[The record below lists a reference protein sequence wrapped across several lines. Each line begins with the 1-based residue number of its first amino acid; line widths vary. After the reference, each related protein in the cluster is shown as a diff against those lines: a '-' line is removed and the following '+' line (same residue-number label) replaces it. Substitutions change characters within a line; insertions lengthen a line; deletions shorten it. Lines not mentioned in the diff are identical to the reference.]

1 MQRYA
6 VYSLPPNFWDKQPS
20 FVTNSNKKLN
30 RRITV
35 QPFENK
41 QIVIALLL
49 LCHNLVYQE
58 HVNRA
63 RQNFMH
69 KHYECRFADKIAQL
83 WLPIFGNLKY

>member
-6 VYSLPPNFWDKQPS
+6 VYPLPPNIWDKQPS

-63 RQNFMH
+63 MQNFMH

-83 WLPIFGNLKY
+83 WLSTFGNLKY

>member
-6 VYSLPPNFWDKQPS
+6 IYSLPPNFWDKQPS

-41 QIVIALLL
+41 QIVIALL
-49 LCHNLVYQE
+49 
-58 HVNRA
+58 
-63 RQNFMH
+63 
-69 KHYECRFADKIAQL
+69 
-83 WLPIFGNLKY
+83 